1 MGIGEFGA
9 IEGSKASLS
18 LSLSPGLVRS
28 GSDSQGCRCLL
39 PLLCVALVSYFK
51 QDSEILM
58 KYSRDLV
65 FY

>member
-9 IEGSKASLS
+9 IEGSKAS

-65 FY
+65 LSY